1 MNMHKVARSF
11 GKLHLHFS
19 WITLGSNLQQA
30 PSLRSGM
37 KFNLV
42 NLWAN
47 KPAGKCTPEKVQ
59 RCDVHKPTGN
69 DRFYPQLISAEL
81 QVQLQS
87 LLLSCIMWHLC
98 PVPRPSKYIGLDS
111 CYPTVL
117 SIVSCHHEAA
127 TAATYSA
134 MNSPLWNEDLLFL
147 QNDQLIWLHTSSS
160 VNRCLFLTEQSVLL
174 PWHVTLGIFQGCPCA
189 EVVLVHCI
197 WPIR

>member
-30 PSLRSGM
+30 PSSLSGM

-59 RCDVHKPTGN
+59 RCDVHKPIGN
-69 DRFYPQLISAEL
+69 DRFYPQLISAQL

-87 LLLSCIMWHLC
+87 LLLSYIMWHLC
-98 PVPRPSKYIGLDS
+98 PAPWPPKYIGLDS

-117 SIVSCHHEAA
+117 SIVA
-127 TAATYSA
+127 AATYSA
-134 MNSPLWNEDLLFL
+134 MNSPFKNEGSLFL

-160 VNRCLFLTEQSVLL
+160 VNDCLFLTKQWLLL
-174 PWHVTLGIFQGCPCA
+174 PWHVTLGVFQGCPCA
-189 EVVLVHCI
+189 EIVLVHCI

>member
-19 WITLGSNLQQA
+19 WIALGSNLQQA
-30 PSLRSGM
+30 PSSRSGR

-87 LLLSCIMWHLC
+87 LLLS
-98 PVPRPSKYIGLDS
+98 YICDTFAQFLG
-111 CYPTVL
+111 
-117 SIVSCHHEAA
+117 
-127 TAATYSA
+127 
-134 MNSPLWNEDLLFL
+134 L
-147 QNDQLIWLHTSSS
+147 QNILGWTLVTQQCFPLLAVTTRKHLLSLTVPWILPSEMRIHSSFRMT
-160 VNRCLFLTEQSVLL
+160 N
-174 PWHVTLGIFQGCPCA
+174 
-189 EVVLVHCI
+189 
-197 WPIR
+197 